1 MSFID
6 TIENGSSNITLTQ
19 MAFHLLIFCISLFLS
34 FLLLLFCFF
43 ILLFLDKE
51 IKIDDEKRTFLSEK
65 SQNEKE
71 ETIIKPIDPK
81 IYCKLGHFN
90 LLLGNYAKGTLHCLV

>member
-1 MSFID
+1 MKLDDPANLNTKNLIIKVVVLIIVLKNSNL
-6 TIENGSSNITLTQ
+6 IEIICNFVFKLKAIKNLE
-19 MAFHLLIFCISLFLS
+19 AALLQ
-34 FLLLLFCFF
+34 
-43 ILLFLDKE
+43 
-51 IKIDDEKRTFLSEK
+51 RTFLSEK

-90 LLLGNYAKGTLHCLV
+90 LLLGNYAKGTLHCLD